1 MIDSKRLKI
10 TKNLHSALLHLRDTN
25 KCVTTWIDQICIN
38 QDDVEERNRQV
49 RLMGRIYRE
58 ARNFIAWLDHGPGS
72 EDTVFKSLSNDGT
85 GDEAAD
91 FGGIKLPVSYP

>member
-1 MIDSKRLKI
+1 
-10 TKNLHSALLHLRDTN
+10 
-25 KCVTTWIDQICIN
+25 
-38 QDDVEERNRQV
+38 
-49 RLMGRIYRE
+49 MGRIYRE

-72 EDTVFKSLSNDGT
+72 EDTVFKSLNNDGT